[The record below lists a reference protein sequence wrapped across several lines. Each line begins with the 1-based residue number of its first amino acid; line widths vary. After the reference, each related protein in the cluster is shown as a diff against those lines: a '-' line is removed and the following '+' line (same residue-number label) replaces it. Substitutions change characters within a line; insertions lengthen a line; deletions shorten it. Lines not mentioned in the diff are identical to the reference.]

1 VTVTIADVAAHLQ
14 RIPRRV
20 LIGAWIVIG
29 LATTV
34 ALAPD
39 AARNLVMLA
48 WLRSWTQPNDDGLT
62 SLAPVVQWLLSNE
75 RGDSYLQAQTA
86 GMANSLGNTTDSTA
100 ALERAR
106 SLAPIAR
113 QCNSS
118 DAMRLESLAQPLL
131 PHSGTPKPF
140 IFFAHSESRPEVSQM
155 RTIAGS
161 DGAANCLHV
170 LTLAAPDGADEFG
183 AMHATLPVQPGR
195 RYQIDAE
202 CYVTGRIRVDFQA
215 DDTLQSSMP
224 VRSAQNPIDKTRET
238 RHRPPP
244 SGAGDGVFRGY
255 QLGFAHSMPVDVR
268 DAWTTITLRFAA
280 DQQQLSHVQVIAR
293 EGSGRITCRNSMVS
307 DITDASR

>member
-1 VTVTIADVAAHLQ
+1 
-14 RIPRRV
+14 
-20 LIGAWIVIG
+20 
-29 LATTV
+29 
-34 ALAPD
+34 
-39 AARNLVMLA
+39 MLA

-224 VRSAQNPIDKTRET
+224 V
-238 RHRPPP
+238 
-244 SGAGDGVFRGY
+244 
-255 QLGFAHSMPVDVR
+255 DVR